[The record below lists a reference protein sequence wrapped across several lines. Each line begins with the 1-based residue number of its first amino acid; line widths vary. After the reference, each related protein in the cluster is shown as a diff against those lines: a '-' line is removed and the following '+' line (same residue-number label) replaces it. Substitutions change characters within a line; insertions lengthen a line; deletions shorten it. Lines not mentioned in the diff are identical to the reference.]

1 MVVAV
6 AVLVVDVVVARHSNN
21 PGRQPPPGAGSNLRM
36 VLLFPG
42 SSYTH
47 GPLPATVLY
56 SHCRTVVV
64 VVVEAVVVDMDV
76 VVVLVAE
83 VVVPVVVSKRHSRNP
98 VGHTGGFILSY
109 T

>member
-1 MVVAV
+1 M
-6 AVLVVDVVVARHSNN
+6 
-21 PGRQPPPGAGSNLRM
+21 
-36 VLLFPG
+36 
-42 SSYTH
+42 
-47 GPLPATVLY
+47 
-56 SHCRTVVV
+56 V

-83 VVVPVVVSKRHSRNP
+83 VVVPVVVSNRHSRNP